1 MVGLSVKQIDKIRV
15 KVLGLIRNSNQIFVC
30 EGYDSVKQ
38 QTYYRALGGSIDF
51 GEDSL
56 SALKREFQEEIQAE
70 LTNVKYLGCI
80 ESIFTFEARQSHEIL
95 QVYECDF
102 ADSEFYQVKEIF
114 FNESSVDIPVKAL
127 WMDIDHFKSGK
138 LQLVP
143 EGFCDFI

>member
-1 MVGLSVKQIDKIRV
+1 MVGLSVKQAGKIRV
-15 KVLGLIRNSNQIFVC
+15 KVLGLIRNQNRLFVC

-70 LTNVKYLGCI
+70 LTNIKYLGCI
-80 ESIFTFEARQSHEIL
+80 ENIFSFEARQSHEIV

-102 ADSEFYQVKEIF
+102 ANSEFYQVQQLF
-114 FNESSVDIPVKAL
+114 FTELSVDTPIKAL
-127 WMDIDHFKSGK
+127 WVDISSFKLRQLK
-138 LQLVP
+138 LVP
-143 EGFCDFI
+143 EKFCDFL

>member
-1 MVGLSVKQIDKIRV
+1 MKQANKIRV
-15 KVLGLIRNSNQIFVC
+15 KVLGLIRNQNQIFVC

-56 SALKREFQEEIQAE
+56 SALQREFQEEIQAE
-70 LTNVKYLGCI
+70 LTNIKYLGCV

-95 QVYECDF
+95 QVYSCDF
-102 ADSEFYQVKEIF
+102 ADSKFYQVKELF
-114 FNESSVDIPVKAL
+114 FTELSADTPIKAL
-127 WMDIDHFKSGK
+127 WTDISSFKSGK
-138 LQLVP
+138 LKLVP